1 MRMGI
6 NVPDELLQRVKVAHP
21 GLNLSQLV
29 RETLEDVAQR
39 HETIQARIE
48 YDEEYFRVESE
59 RLTGLPE
66 IYRTEPDWIAIG
78 WEDARAWVNHVDPD
92 DWRRI
97 VHNYELYEA
106 HDGFLARHYGRF
118 IRDRYDEYAHWF
130 ESQAFTNPNAF
141 SDAVK
146 LYEGAWLAYVLEVR
160 SRCLDLI
167 DGSQA
172 RLRAERE
179 KARRAWPVPELPP
192 WFTETSEAAET
203 NGSDATRQIVLWDF
217 QNVGVTAS
225 DIQKVDEEI
234 MGNLSRISPS
244 ADNKLFKV
252 FCRPDQHAATTELRY
267 RKWRVKEHKN
277 DIDRILIQECRSDC
291 GQAPE
296 ETVLILCTKDGDFAN
311 LVKEMRE
318 WGVQVYVMGPKDSS
332 KRLIEAAGSNWI
344 ELKWP

>member
-6 NVPDELLQRVKVAHP
+6 NVPDELLQRVKVTHP

-97 VHNYELYEA
+97 VHNYEFYEA

-118 IRDRYDEYAHWF
+118 VRERYDENAQWF

-141 SDAVK
+141 TDAIK

-160 SRCLDLI
+160 SRCMALI
-167 DGSQA
+167 GVSQT

-179 KARRAWPVPELPP
+179 KVRRAWPVPEVPP
-192 WFTETSEAAET
+192 WFTATVEVAET
-203 NGSDATRQIVLWDF
+203 NGTRSIRRIVMWDF
-217 QNVGVTAS
+217 QNVAFAAS
-225 DIQKVDEEI
+225 EIQKVDKEI
-234 MGNLSRISPS
+234 KDNVSRIAPS
-244 ADNKLFKV
+244 TDDDLFKV
-252 FCRPDQHAATTELRY
+252 FCRPDQHAASDEL
-267 RKWRVKEHKN
+267 KKLNWRVKEREN
-277 DIDRILIQECRSDC
+277 DIDELLIQESKSDC
-291 GQAPE
+291 GQAPR
-296 ETVLILCTKDGDFAN
+296 ETILFICSKDGDFAP

-318 WGVQVYVMGPKDSS
+318 WGVQVYVMAPKTPVS
-332 KRLIEAAGSNWI
+332 A
-344 ELKWP
+344 